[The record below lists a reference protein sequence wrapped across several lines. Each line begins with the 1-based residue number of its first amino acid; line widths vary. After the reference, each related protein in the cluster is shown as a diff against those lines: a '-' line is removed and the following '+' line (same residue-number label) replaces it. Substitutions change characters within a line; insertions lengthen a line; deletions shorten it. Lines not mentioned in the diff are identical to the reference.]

1 MTYFTRRTGCA
12 AWDGCSDRPSPL
24 GYTPS
29 ERAFRLQPD
38 WQSPFASPLV
48 SVPLLRPRITHQP
61 TQMTTPDEGYQPMA
75 SAPRDRSYIIIKLT
89 EHRSHRR
96 KHWEHVVS
104 WNARGINPHWRSV
117 TVDGMIIKDSDCV
130 GWRPLDEEA
139 WRVVQQSRDRKAG
152 RRPTAT

>member
-1 MTYFTRRTGCA
+1 
-12 AWDGCSDRPSPL
+12 
-24 GYTPS
+24 
-29 ERAFRLQPD
+29 
-38 WQSPFASPLV
+38 
-48 SVPLLRPRITHQP
+48 
-61 TQMTTPDEGYQPMA
+61 MTTPDDSYQPMA
-75 SAPRDRSYIIIKLT
+75 SAPRDRSYIIIKLS